1 MAIEIKVP
9 DIGADEVEITEILVK
24 VGDKVEAEQ
33 SLITVEGD
41 KASME
46 VPSPQAGIVK
56 EIKVSVGDKTQT
68 GALIMIFDSAD
79 GAADAAPAQ
88 AEEKKE
94 AAPAAAP
101 AAAAAKDV
109 NVPDIGSDEV
119 EVTEILVK
127 VGDKVEA
134 EQSLITVEGDKASM
148 EVPAPFAGTVKEIKV
163 NVGDKVS
170 TGSLIMVFEVAG
182 EAGAAAPA
190 AKQEAAPA
198 AAPASAAGVKEVNVP
213 DIGGDEVEVT
223 EVMVKV
229 GDKVAAEQS
238 LITVEGDKA
247 SMEVPAPFAGT
258 VKEIKINTG
267 DKVSTGSLIMI
278 FEVAGAAPAA
288 APAQAAA
295 PAAAAPAA
303 AAGVKDVNVPDI
315 GGDEVEVTEVMVKV
329 GDKVAAEQSLITVEG
344 DKASMEVPAPFAGI
358 VKEIK
363 ISTGDKVKTGSL
375 IMVFE
380 VEGAAPAAAPAQAA
394 APAPAA
400 APAQAA
406 KPAAAPAAK
415 AEGKSEFAEN
425 DAYVH
430 ATPLIRRLAREFG
443 VNLAKV
449 KGTGRKGRI
458 LREDVQAYVKDAVKR
473 AESAPAAA
481 AGGGIPG
488 MLPWPKVDFS
498 KFGEVEEVELG
509 RIQKISG
516 ANLSRNWVMIPHVTH
531 FDKTD
536 ITDLEAFRKQQN
548 AEAEKRKLDV
558 KFTPVVFIMKAVAA
572 ALEQMPRFNS
582 SLSEDGQRLT
592 LKKYINIGVAVDTPN
607 GLVVPVFKDV
617 NKKSITELSRE
628 LTTISKKARDGKL
641 TAGEMQGGCF
651 TISSI
656 GGLGTT
662 HFAPIVNAPE
672 VAILGVS
679 KSAMEPVW
687 NGKEFVPRLMLPISL
702 SFDHRVIDGADGARF
717 ITIINNTL
725 SDIRRLVM

>member
-1 MAIEIKVP
+1 MATEIKVP
-9 DIGADEVEITEILVK
+9 DIGSDEVEVTEILMK

-46 VPSPQAGIVK
+46 VPSPQAGVVK
-56 EIKVSVGDKTQT
+56 EIKIATGDKVET
-68 GALIMIFDSAD
+68 GSLIMIFDAE
-79 GAADAAPAQ
+79 GAAADAAPA
-88 AEEKKE
+88 AEEKKAE
-94 AAPAAAP
+94 AAPAP
-101 AAAAAKDV
+101 AAASTAAKDV
-109 NVPDIGSDEV
+109 NVPDIGGDEV

-127 VGDKVEA
+127 VGDKIEA
-134 EQSLITVEGDKASM
+134 EQSLIV
-148 EVPAPFAGTVKEIKV
+148 
-163 NVGDKVS
+163 
-170 TGSLIMVFEVAG
+170 
-182 EAGAAAPA
+182 
-190 AKQEAAPA
+190 
-198 AAPASAAGVKEVNVP
+198 
-213 DIGGDEVEVT
+213 
-223 EVMVKV
+223 
-229 GDKVAAEQS
+229 
-238 LITVEGDKA
+238 VEGDKA

-258 VKEIKINTG
+258 VKEIKIETG
-267 DKVSTGSLIMI
+267 AKVSTGSLIMV
-278 FEVAGAAPAA
+278 FEAEGAAPAA
-288 APAQAAA
+288 APKPELKEEATSA
-295 PAAAAPAA
+295 PAAT
-303 AAGVKDVNVPDI
+303 AGAKEVNVPDI
-315 GGDEVEVTEVMVKV
+315 GGDEVEVTEVLVKV
-329 GDKVAAEQSLITVEG
+329 GDKVEAEQSLIVVEG
-344 DKASMEVPAPFAGI
+344 DKASMEVPAPFAGT
-358 VKEIK
+358 VKELK
-363 ISTGDKVKTGSL
+363 VSTGDKVSTGSL

-380 VEGAAPAAAPAQAA
+380 VEGAAKAEAPKQEAAPAQAPA
-394 APAPAA
+394 KAEAP
-400 APAQAA
+400 
-406 KPAAAPAAK
+406 AAPAAPK
-415 AEGKSEFAEN
+415 ADAKSDFAEN

-430 ATPLIRRLAREFG
+430 ATPVIRRLAREFG

-458 LREDVQAYVKDAVKR
+458 LKEDVQSYVKDAVKR
-473 AESAPAAA
+473 AEAAPAAA
-481 AGGGIPG
+481 ASGGSLPG
-488 MLPWPKVDFS
+488 LLPWPKVDFS

-516 ANLSRNWVMIPHVTH
+516 ANLSRNWVVIPHVTH

-558 KFTPVVFIMKAVAA
+558 KYTPVVFIMKAVAA

-582 SLSEDGQRLT
+582 SLSEDAQRLT

-617 NKKSITELSRE
+617 NKKGITELSRE
-628 LTTISKKARDGKL
+628 LMATSKKARDGKL
-641 TAGEMQGGCF
+641 TASDMQGGCF
-651 TISSI
+651 TISSL

-687 NGKEFVPRLMLPISL
+687 NGKEFVPRLMMPISL

-717 ITIINNTL
+717 ITIIGNML